1 MDSDIADYFISLVQ
15 IDSESK
21 DEKRFAKK
29 MEQELLKLGAEVKY
43 DNANKKTGGN
53 VGNLIAYLP
62 GKIDKEP
69 LLFCCHLDTV
79 KPGKNIKPVIKDG
92 KIYSSGDTILGA
104 DDKSGIAELIY
115 AIRHLQRENISYL
128 PIEVIFTISEEI
140 GLLGA
145 KNLDYSLIR
154 AKKGYALDT
163 HKLGAVTIQAPS
175 QNSFDIKIIGKEAH
189 AGAEPEK
196 GISAIRIASE
206 SISKLNWGRLDD
218 ETTSNIGTIQ
228 GGIATNIIAKET
240 TLTGELR
247 SHNED
252 TLKRET
258 DKIINTFIDTA
269 KEFSINIDGKLF
281 EPKVDYEVR
290 KEYSALN
297 VSEHNEIVQIGLK
310 SAKKLGLPAKT
321 IIGGGGSDA
330 NIIHN
335 NGIDMVIL
343 GTGMR
348 NVHTV
353 EENIPIDDLIM
364 GTKWIIEIIKEY
376 SK

>member
-353 EENIPIDDLIM
+353 DENIAINDLVMGSRWIM
-364 GTKWIIEIIKEY
+364 EIIKEY
-376 SK
+376 S

>member
-92 KIYSSGDTILGA
+92 RIYSSGDTILGA

>member
-92 KIYSSGDTILGA
+92 RIYSSGDTILGS

-115 AIRHLQRENISYL
+115 AIKMLHRENILYP
-128 PIEVIFTISEEI
+128 PIEILFTISEEI

-269 KEFSINIDGKLF
+269 KEFSINIAGKLF